1 MITQDCIRCVEQ
13 LIAPDRCKYA
23 DEEFVCYLWTCP
35 KCGCQFES
43 SVCLY
48 QEAQP
53 LAPEIVE
60 AFLPSLLVA

>member
-1 MITQDCIRCVEQ
+1 MITQDCIRCGEQ
-13 LIAPDRCKYA
+13 LIAPDRCKYV

-43 SVCLY
+43 SACLY
-48 QEAQP
+48 QEAKP
-53 LAPEIVE
+53 LPPEIVE